1 MSAKEYAFLV
11 NNTASINS
19 KVASLEK
26 IIFNKEV
33 LFQQLICF
41 VFNLTTNEDFLIKNK
56 KVPELVLI
64 VDKFYF

>member
-64 VDKFYF
+64 VDRFSL